1 MCGIVGYVGKSQAA
15 PILLD
20 GLSKLEYRGYDSAG
34 MAVYDGEKI
43 EFEKAKGRLRLLS
56 EKTHDGAEMKG
67 TIGIGHTRWA
77 THGEPS
83 ETNAH
88 PHLNEDE
95 TIAVVHNGIIENYA
109 KLKDKLIKRGYSFKS
124 ETDTEVVAHLL
135 DYYYKAGNNPLTCV
149 TKVMHRV
156 EGAYALGII
165 FADCPDE
172 IYSVRK
178 DSPLIVGHGTD
189 GNLIA
194 SDVPAV
200 LKYTREVYFIENE
213 EIAKLTENTIE
224 FFDVDGQPI
233 EKQSKVI
240 DWDVDAAEKGGYDHF
255 MIKEIHEEPKTV
267 RDTLNPRIKNDKVD
281 IEELGM
287 SDDEIKAI
295 SRIRIVACGS
305 AYHAGVTAK
314 YVFEEMARIPV
325 EVDIASEFR
334 YRNPILQENELVI
347 AISQSGETADTKE
360 AVRMA
365 RAMGNMTLAIV
376 NVVGSSIARE
386 SEKVMYTW
394 AGPEISVATTK
405 ASFEDGEDAPR
416 RTTMRE
422 NAGKASSDPFGSI
435 GPALTGQ
442 RRREEHHE
450 DVHAMKASRRAQF
463 IAYVA
468 QSHQPP
474 FPYVTRDVVEMGLVN
489 KVGPGG
495 RLSNADQKLVDTT
508 MQELGIWDLRNDVYT
523 QLSGGELQLALIA
536 RAIVQEP
543 RFVLMDEPTAALDY
557 GNEIR
562 VIEQVRALTER
573 GIGVLM
579 TTHNPDHAFLLD
591 SDVVLLS
598 KDEPMKYGRCWDVIT
613 DSAMRKTYETEVYRV
628 QYQTRTGRRMYLCVP
643 DV

>member
-1 MCGIVGYVGKSQAA
+1 
-15 PILLD
+15 
-20 GLSKLEYRGYDSAG
+20 
-34 MAVYDGEKI
+34 
-43 EFEKAKGRLRLLS
+43 
-56 EKTHDGAEMKG
+56 
-67 TIGIGHTRWA
+67 
-77 THGEPS
+77 
-83 ETNAH
+83 
-88 PHLNEDE
+88 
-95 TIAVVHNGIIENYA
+95 
-109 KLKDKLIKRGYSFKS
+109 
-124 ETDTEVVAHLL
+124 
-135 DYYYKAGNNPLTCV
+135 
-149 TKVMHRV
+149 
-156 EGAYALGII
+156 
-165 FADCPDE
+165 
-172 IYSVRK
+172 
-178 DSPLIVGHGTD
+178 
-189 GNLIA
+189 
-194 SDVPAV
+194 
-200 LKYTREVYFIENE
+200 
-213 EIAKLTENTIE
+213 
-224 FFDVDGQPI
+224 
-233 EKQSKVI
+233 
-240 DWDVDAAEKGGYDHF
+240 
-255 MIKEIHEEPKTV
+255 
-267 RDTLNPRIKNDKVD
+267 
-281 IEELGM
+281 
-287 SDDEIKAI
+287 
-295 SRIRIVACGS
+295 
-305 AYHAGVTAK
+305 
-314 YVFEEMARIPV
+314 
-325 EVDIASEFR
+325 
-334 YRNPILQENELVI
+334 
-347 AISQSGETADTKE
+347 
-360 AVRMA
+360 
-365 RAMGNMTLAIV
+365 
-376 NVVGSSIARE
+376 
-386 SEKVMYTW
+386 
-394 AGPEISVATTK
+394 
-405 ASFEDGEDAPR
+405 
-416 RTTMRE
+416 MRE

>member
-34 MAVYDGEKI
+34 MAVYDGQKI
-43 EFEKAKGRLRLLS
+43 EIEKAKGRLRLLS
-56 EKTHDGAEMKG
+56 EKTHDGESMKG

-83 ETNAH
+83 EANAH
-88 PHLNEDE
+88 PHLNESE

-109 KLKDKLIKRGYSFKS
+109 KLKEKLIGRGYTFKS

-135 DYYYKAGNNPLTCV
+135 DYYYTQGNDPLTCV

-165 FADCPDE
+165 FADYPDE

-178 DSPLIVGHGTD
+178 DSPLIVGKGKD

-213 EIAKLTENTIE
+213 EIAKLTDDAIE

-233 EKQSKVI
+233 EKQSKTI

-267 RDTLNPRIKNDKVD
+267 RDTLNPRIKDNKVE

-287 SDDEIKAI
+287 TDEEIKAI

-305 AYHAGVTAK
+305 AYHTGVTAK

-405 ASFEDGEDAPR
+405 AYSAQLIALYLLAMKFADVRGLLSAEEQKELITDLKMLPEQIEMLLGNKERIQKFANRFVAAKDVFFIGRGIDYAIALEGSLKLKEISYIHSEAYAAGELKHGTISLIEEGTLVGAVATQENIYAKTVSNVVECKTR
-416 RTTMRE
+416 GAFILAVTTV
-422 NAGKASSDPFGSI
+422 G
-435 GPALTGQ
+435 
-442 RRREEHHE
+442 HE
-450 DVHAMKASRRAQF
+450 DIED
-463 IAYVA
+463 IADYVMYI
-468 QSHQPP
+468 PK
-474 FPYVTRDVVEMGLVN
+474 TN
-489 KVGPGG
+489 KYFTNSLAIIP
-495 RLSNADQKLVDTT
+495 
-508 MQELGIWDLRNDVYT
+508 
-523 QLSGGELQLALIA
+523 LQLFGYY
-536 RAIVQEP
+536 VSVGKGYDVDHP
-543 RFVLMDEPTAALDY
+543 RNLAKSVTVE
-557 GNEIR
+557 
-562 VIEQVRALTER
+562 
-573 GIGVLM
+573 
-579 TTHNPDHAFLLD
+579 
-591 SDVVLLS
+591 
-598 KDEPMKYGRCWDVIT
+598 
-613 DSAMRKTYETEVYRV
+613 
-628 QYQTRTGRRMYLCVP
+628 
-643 DV
+643 